1 MKTFNS
7 ITTFSAHT
15 ERMQQWFD
23 TCLGQYLLAQEQQ
36 YFDSTVANIFGYNA
50 LQIGCPQFD
59 FLRSNRIPFK
69 FNVGMSQGVS
79 LLASP
84 AFLPIESGSMDLT
97 VLPHVL
103 EFSAHPHLI
112 LREAHRVLIP
122 EGHIVISGFNPVSLW
137 GAPRYFKSLKNEFP
151 WCGDF
156 VSLARLK
163 DWLKLLGFEIV
174 GGRLGCYVPPFNKE
188 KWLKRFCF
196 MEAAGDRW
204 WPISGEFIFAS
215 GQASAWDANYST
227 SVEKSFRAKKE
238 SCQQHR
244 NLRINKYLWINSKI

>member
-137 GAPRYFKSLKNEFP
+137 GAPRYFKSLKMNF
-151 WCGDF
+151 
-156 VSLARLK
+156 
-163 DWLKLLGFEIV
+163 LGAVI
-174 GGRLGCYVPPFNKE
+174 L
-188 KWLKRFCF
+188 
-196 MEAAGDRW
+196 
-204 WPISGEFIFAS
+204 
-215 GQASAWDANYST
+215 
-227 SVEKSFRAKKE
+227 
-238 SCQQHR
+238 
-244 NLRINKYLWINSKI
+244 